1 MYVIGG
7 HGYVGSR
14 VVADAVGQRLDVEV
28 VTRTGVPGLGRSSV
42 AWPDLEALIQRQS
55 HPSVVW
61 LLDGAK
67 HAETDRLAELLSWAP
82 RGTHVVAV
90 STCTVYGDQRG
101 ALCTER
107 TPLQLVTPHARIKA
121 TSEQMLANSGLSWC
135 VLRLGALYGID
146 DRGIRADRIQKWVT
160 QAAQTGVVTVP
171 EPSHWRGWL
180 HREQAARA
188 LVRAASR
195 RTTGVFNVASA
206 NMTFADAAGTAAGLF
221 DASVES
227 DGKPDPSNY
236 QVDSTAARQCD
247 LLDEHPAEDLPSC
260 TRAFAGARTPA
271 DPQP

>member
-1 MYVIGG
+1 M
-7 HGYVGSR
+7 
-14 VVADAVGQRLDVEV
+14 
-28 VTRTGVPGLGRSSV
+28 
-42 AWPDLEALIQRQS
+42 
-55 HPSVVW
+55 
-61 LLDGAK
+61 
-67 HAETDRLAELLSWAP
+67 
-82 RGTHVVAV
+82 
-90 STCTVYGDQRG
+90 
-101 ALCTER
+101 
-107 TPLQLVTPHARIKA
+107 A
-121 TSEQMLANSGLSWC
+121 T
-135 VLRLGALYGID
+135 
-146 DRGIRADRIQKWVT
+146 
-160 QAAQTGVVTVP
+160 TVP

>member
-121 TSEQMLANSGLSWC
+121 SS
-135 VLRLGALYGID
+135 
-146 DRGIRADRIQKWVT
+146 
-160 QAAQTGVVTVP
+160 
-171 EPSHWRGWL
+171 
-180 HREQAARA
+180 
-188 LVRAASR
+188 